1 MEKEEKFY
9 YETIK
14 TPFKRIFLLLV
25 VLFWVIPTVVMM
37 TFRLE
42 MAAQITIA
50 ISSLMLFC
58 GFCGGFYAKQKM
70 EYGAITISEDY
81 KTLTLFRNNLPVKVI
96 YNNCIAR
103 VDLNITNMSIHCIDG
118 EVVKLKLDA
127 DDEIDLYVQIFKKVS
142 DVDPSRQAIKKER
155 PYFIDTAW
163 LQILGLAVVMAIL
176 VFSFQNCYCDK
187 TSGVCATGAYSIF
200 AGGKHN
206 EVFEIKNIKKVYKDF
221 FRPFRNIGFY
231 KIYVQCEYNR
241 IDTGYS
247 YVLPFSADNFTTRF
261 QNFLDSNENTFSYYY
276 ISPLFVLFLLG
287 ALFSFAK
294 SSKVDLKNTKN
305 LILLLGAA
313 GLVFSAVY
321 SVFDNQQVLREEAV
335 KLSNPHLALNTPPKQ
350 EQKGLNDF
358 ISLEINQPTEYD
370 YLSREEIFNL
380 RKKYVN
386 NSLFA
391 SKFYRPSNEVFGAI
405 EGNKP
410 WYGENIACPFSA
422 KDITAGYSARRIYV
436 NNPAIL
442 VGAIQTLGY
451 KYPQDTPFCKNKLL
465 NFMPQKILYSK
476 KNNLL
481 IVRYN
486 ADNSLINNIQ
496 EPQYGMPLG
505 FVGLNAR
512 DLGYKY
518 GFAASNR
525 NIIYKE
531 RNNISKN
538 VYKFRDFLHTG
549 GSCRVP
555 GGCTNTSPLQPEMD
569 FFIQELPAEI
579 TFKLWKNEPQSPNEK
594 ADILYKVIF
603 D

>member
-42 MAAQITIA
+42 MAAQITIS

-127 DDEIDLYVQIFKKVS
+127 DDVIDLYVQIFKKVS
-142 DVDPSRQAIKKER
+142 DVDPIRQKAEHQLKK
-155 PYFIDTAW
+155 FD
-163 LQILGLAVVMAIL
+163 
-176 VFSFQNCYCDK
+176 
-187 TSGVCATGAYSIF
+187 
-200 AGGKHN
+200 
-206 EVFEIKNIKKVYKDF
+206 
-221 FRPFRNIGFY
+221 
-231 KIYVQCEYNR
+231 
-241 IDTGYS
+241 
-247 YVLPFSADNFTTRF
+247 VLHF
-261 QNFLDSNENTFSYYY
+261 
-276 ISPLFVLFLLG
+276 
-287 ALFSFAK
+287 
-294 SSKVDLKNTKN
+294 
-305 LILLLGAA
+305 LILLGLFGLTLSLTIPDLA
-313 GLVFSAVY
+313 GYWLT
-321 SVFDNQQVLREEAV
+321 
-335 KLSNPHLALNTPPKQ
+335 HLQPQIVEQKQ
-350 EQKGLNDF
+350 EQKPVYDF
-358 ISLEINQPTEYD
+358 ISLNINPPVDYD
-370 YLSREEIFNL
+370 YVSREEIFNL

-422 KDITAGYSARRIYV
+422 KDITAGYSARSIYV

>member
-231 KIYVQCEYNR
+231 KIYV
-241 IDTGYS
+241 S
-247 YVLPFSADNFTTRF
+247 F
-261 QNFLDSNENTFSYYY
+261 QN
-276 ISPLFVLFLLG
+276 
-287 ALFSFAK
+287 
-294 SSKVDLKNTKN
+294 
-305 LILLLGAA
+305 
-313 GLVFSAVY
+313 
-321 SVFDNQQVLREEAV
+321 R
-335 KLSNPHLALNTPPKQ
+335 
-350 EQKGLNDF
+350 
-358 ISLEINQPTEYD
+358 
-370 YLSREEIFNL
+370 
-380 RKKYVN
+380 
-386 NSLFA
+386 
-391 SKFYRPSNEVFGAI
+391 
-405 EGNKP
+405 
-410 WYGENIACPFSA
+410 
-422 KDITAGYSARRIYV
+422 
-436 NNPAIL
+436 
-442 VGAIQTLGY
+442 
-451 KYPQDTPFCKNKLL
+451 FC
-465 NFMPQKILYSK
+465 
-476 KNNLL
+476 
-481 IVRYN
+481 
-486 ADNSLINNIQ
+486 
-496 EPQYGMPLG
+496 
-505 FVGLNAR
+505 
-512 DLGYKY
+512 
-518 GFAASNR
+518 
-525 NIIYKE
+525 
-531 RNNISKN
+531 
-538 VYKFRDFLHTG
+538 
-549 GSCRVP
+549 
-555 GGCTNTSPLQPEMD
+555 
-569 FFIQELPAEI
+569 
-579 TFKLWKNEPQSPNEK
+579 
-594 ADILYKVIF
+594 
-603 D
+603 